1 MNWNNEKVTENVLL
15 LERGNM
21 SIARYARKERLPT
34 GAQKEIA
41 ERLGVAA
48 SVVSRVMND
57 KGADLAPATVRR
69 VRVAIAR
76 KLRMKVDEVFP
87 EQQSAA

>member
-1 MNWNNEKVTENVLL
+1 
-15 LERGNM
+15 M
-21 SIARYARKERLPT
+21 SIARYARKERLPF

-41 ERLGVAA
+41 KKLGVAE

-57 KGADLAPATVRR
+57 KGDDLKPATVRA

-76 KLRMKVDEVFP
+76 KLRMRVDEVFP
-87 EQQSAA
+87 QQAAA

>member
-1 MNWNNEKVTENVLL
+1 
-15 LERGNM
+15 M
-21 SIARYARKERLPT
+21 SIARYARKERLPF

-41 ERLGVAA
+41 EELGVAE
-48 SVVSRVMND
+48 SVVSRVMNG
-57 KGADLAPATVRR
+57 KGDDLSAETRHK

-87 EQQSAA
+87 EAVA